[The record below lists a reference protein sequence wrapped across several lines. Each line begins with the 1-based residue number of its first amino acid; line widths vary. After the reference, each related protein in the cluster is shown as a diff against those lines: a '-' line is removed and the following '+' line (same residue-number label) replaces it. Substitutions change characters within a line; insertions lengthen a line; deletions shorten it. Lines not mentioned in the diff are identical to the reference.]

1 MLPPLALAQ
10 MRAGAGIW
18 RCSGGQ
24 EGLGVS
30 RGPDSLCRAHRTQV
44 WWPGQSLEVCLLPNP
59 LPTALLSPCP
69 RSCHPTPRPP
79 LYPRQTLPTGASH
92 RYHIHCI
99 QQILKEHLL
108 CAPGATIRGGSCQ
121 DPSRCSQQ
129 RKGIQRE
136 GGPSH
141 WSARRGSPFRPSL
154 SSTVSPRGR
163 GQQAGGGADRL
174 GGHRAWATFE
184 SPPSSVEAVIVAV
197 FLTSFSFLS
206 LPLPLPSWGH

>member
-1 MLPPLALAQ
+1 MGRRDWECP
-10 MRAGAGIW
+10 GA
-18 RCSGGQ
+18 
-24 EGLGVS
+24 
-30 RGPDSLCRAHRTQV
+30 
-44 WWPGQSLEVCLLPNP
+44 
-59 LPTALLSPCP
+59 PTASAALTEPRCGGPASPLECASGQTP
-69 RSCHPTPRPP
+69 FLQPSSLHAHEAATPSHARHSTPGRPFPLGPVTGTTFITFSRYLRST
-79 LYPRQTLPTGASH
+79 Y
-92 RYHIHCI
+92 YV
-99 QQILKEHLL
+99 
-108 CAPGATIRGGSCQ
+108 PGATIRGGSCQ

-154 SSTVSPRGR
+154 SSTFSPRGR

-184 SPPSSVEAVIVAV
+184 SPPGSVEAVIVAV

-206 LPLPLPSWGH
+206 LPLPLPSWGHCPVAAPWLPSSVGN